1 MSKDNKH
8 TQGSPGDF
16 EDKIDSAMAGLEADL
31 DEGFRGAD
39 FYDEEDQDSDQE
51 ESFDSWEED
60 DSDVEELAEQDSDEE
75 YPEEEEYDQEDT
87 ELDTDDEN
95 EEDEEAESE
104 EEDTEDEE
112 SVDSESAE
120 EQEASGKELQVE
132 LIPPHSQKNGRRRR
146 KDEERE
152 AAPKQPANQ
161 TSRKSTRPS
170 SKSTVR
176 SARPT
181 KISYVPISDEE
192 LDEKIIPIP
201 KKKHKGLK
209 VAGIAA
215 AILAVT
221 AGCAYGAVS
230 YYYSD
235 RFFEG
240 TYINGINCS
249 NKTAYEVEQLIA
261 NNVEDYS
268 IEVTARNQEPQTISG
283 SQINYRYLSDGEVLD
298 LLKQQKPY
306 EWVKGFMETRSYTTQ
321 ENVTF
326 DKSLLQ
332 SEVKALNCAQ
342 AENQVEPENAYVALE
357 GSEFTIVPE
366 TEGSKLKVK
375 EAYKALDTAISGS
388 QTSIDLGSTP
398 DVYAV
403 ASVTSDD
410 PTLLATKDAYNNYTK
425 ASITYTFGDQTVTL
439 DGSTLKE
446 WLQFDDKGQLVQDDA
461 SFTQHIKDYVAQL
474 ASEHDTVGTTR
485 SFNTTSGRTVSV
497 YGSAYGWKIDQDAE
511 VAQLTEEIRT
521 GTQTTRE
528 PVYSMRANAY
538 GYNDIGSTY
547 IEVDLSS
554 QHMYYYQNGS
564 IIFDSDIV
572 SGDIRYD
579 DRATPPGIFTLYYKK
594 SPDVLR
600 GQKKPDGTY
609 EYETPVTYWMPF
621 NGGIGFHDATWQA
634 YFGGDRYTYAGSHGC
649 INMPLDAAATLYS
662 IIDTNVPIVCFY

>member
-16 EDKIDSAMAGLEADL
+16 EDKIDAAMADLEVDS
-31 DEGFRGAD
+31 DEEFHDGD
-39 FYDEEDQDSDQE
+39 FYDEDDADQSEDGDD
-51 ESFDSWEED
+51 SFDSWEDEEASDGEEIAED
-60 DSDVEELAEQDSDEE
+60 SGEE
-75 YPEEEEYDQEDT
+75 YPEEEEYAQDGYE
-87 ELDTDDEN
+87 EEPDEN
-95 EEDEEAESE
+95 SQDEAEEEAGEYE
-104 EEDTEDEE
+104 NAEKEAEKAGEE
-112 SVDSESAE
+112 S
-120 EQEASGKELQVE
+120 ASGKEFQVE
-132 LIPPHSQKNGRRRR
+132 LIPPHSHQNRSARR
-146 KDEERE
+146 
-152 AAPKQPANQ
+152 AN
-161 TSRKSTRPS
+161 K
-170 SKSTVR
+170 

-181 KISYVPISDEE
+181 KISYVPISEEE
-192 LDEKIIPIP
+192 LDEKITPIP

-209 VAGIAA
+209 VTGIVA

-230 YYYSD
+230 YYYSNK
-235 RFFEG
+235 FFEG

-261 NNVEDYS
+261 SSVEDYS
-268 IEVTARNQEPQTISG
+268 IEVAARNQETQTISG
-283 SQINYRYLSDGEVLD
+283 SQINYRYMSDGEVLN

-306 EWVKGFMETRSYTTQ
+306 KWVCGFMETRSYTTQ

-332 SEVKALNCAQ
+332 SEVKALSCAQ
-342 AENQVEPENAYVALE
+342 AENQVEPENAYVALD

-375 EAYKALDTAISGS
+375 EAYKALDAAISGS

-403 ASVTSDD
+403 AAVTSDD
-410 PTLLATKDAYNNYTK
+410 PTLQATKDAYNNYTK

-439 DGSTLKE
+439 DGNTLKD

-461 SFTQHIKDYVAQL
+461 SFTQHIRDYVAQL

-497 YGSAYGWKIDQDAE
+497 YGSAYGWKIDQESE
-511 VAQLTEEIRT
+511 VAQLTDEIRT

-528 PVYSMRANAY
+528 PIYSMRANAY

-547 IEVDLSS
+547 IEVDMTD
-554 QHMYYYQNGS
+554 QHMYYYQSGS

-600 GQKKPDGTY
+600 GEKKPDGTY

-621 NGGIGFHDATWQA
+621 NGGIGFHDATWQD